1 MGGIVDQSF
10 NTGMLLERNKMA
22 MFNEST
28 RREFLVQL
36 GGLGV
41 MLAHRPGIIEA
52 GLGDSN

>member
-41 MLAHRPGIIEA
+41 LLAQPQLSLIHI
-52 GLGDSN
+52 